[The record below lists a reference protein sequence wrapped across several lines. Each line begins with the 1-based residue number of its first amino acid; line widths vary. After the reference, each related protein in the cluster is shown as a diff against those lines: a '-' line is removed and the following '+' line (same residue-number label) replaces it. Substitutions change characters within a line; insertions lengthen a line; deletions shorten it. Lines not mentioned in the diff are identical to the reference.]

1 MVGHRPADCFAA
13 ASVEH
18 EGEVEEAFPGRDIRY
33 LGQPETIRES
43 SEKAALYRV
52 RGAGGKRSSRRA
64 EKGVVVVKS

>member
-43 SEKAALYRV
+43 SEKAAVYRV
-52 RGAGGKRSSRRA
+52 RGREATGHPGGRRR
-64 EKGVVVVKS
+64 VLWW